1 MFFNRM
7 NFAMSGA
14 SRQDRHVKTDAELL
28 AEVKGVQNHQ
38 MTDIGEEFGD
48 MPEFG
53 KVVDFCR
60 QLSHDGGKYE
70 TYFTGFIVLTIML
83 AGVLVG
89 LDTYDSLSDL
99 PELVALDTFIV
110 VIFAS
115 EVVIK
120 VLSYGKRP
128 ILYFTG
134 DEGVWNTFDF
144 IVVVFSMPF
153 FAELTGNKSPAI
165 RIVSRVF
172 RLFRV
177 AKILHQVPALQVI
190 VQGLV
195 GGFKSIF
202 YVVTLLLLIF
212 YLYAVFGV
220 FMFRRNDPFHFSSVP
235 VALMTLFRVCTLENW
250 GENMYINMF
259 GCKQFDANIYLVQE
273 DVEAAE
279 WEALEPM
286 YKCRHPHA
294 QLTLSIIYFITFVV
308 VSSFVML
315 SLFIGVI
322 TMSMQA
328 SLNDMR
334 EEVEETNRKKKL
346 LKAEEE
352 MEKLAVRNT
361 AMLITQRMAQG
372 FGGSRQKY
380 DANNLSK
387 EDYETSS
394 SSSSDSEDEK
404 SYMQHLS
411 KKVTK
416 SFKKVKN
423 MIPGLSSKT
432 IPGSQKKKKLTAK
445 EKKQMRD
452 MVEMKSLLMQAWSG
466 TKISSDYHHDLDLQ
480 QEGTVDKYIRHA
492 GIFCRNLSENAYFNN
507 SITGV
512 IVLTA
517 ILVGIE
523 TDYRDDNNG
532 GVFDVLEDV
541 VFSIFAFEV
550 IIRFVAEDCHVKE
563 YFRSGWNTFDFL
575 VVALSKIPG
584 GGLVVVLL
592 RLVRLLRVLKLV
604 KSLPQLAVIVNAL
617 LMGISSIGYISV
629 IMFLTFYLFGI
640 LGVLLFGEN
649 DLFNFGQLHLALIAL
664 FKIAT
669 LDNWG
674 DPLYINF
681 YGCDI
686 YPPYFIQQDKIFKCS
701 KSIAQPGL
709 TIAFFTCFILIG
721 ALVMITLF
729 VGVVTTSME
738 RAHQEQMMQLEIE
751 TRIMDLCHER
761 SVTPTQLDI
770 YRRVFSMLDL
780 DGGGT
785 IEGEELR
792 SGLQAVNIECTDEQ
806 LEVWVKEVDV
816 NSDGVIDLIEFVIFM
831 TNMKKKAT
839 EEHDKKMMRKGADAF
854 LRLRKKAQARKEAD
868 GSGNGKVAVSESA
881 PTVVDTKVEQIRA
894 SRGSVIQKRARRRS
908 SINILTGGLL
918 GGLLGSSNADDEDED
933 DDDDDDDESVQSN
946 ASSTISSTKASSP
959 KASKPSFLSRMG
971 SSLGFLP
978 RVESS
983 DDEDN
988 VQDASTFGT
997 PGKEDAKS
1005 QAHDA
1010 TGKKYE
1016 TVDTTGQ
1023 KSPSTGSDNADITE
1037 KTAELSSSTLDK
1049 NNSTTPPDDNN
1060 LEVEDQEHLDFLD
1073 DLDTLSNSKDFD
1085 KTV

>member
-1 MFFNRM
+1 M

-28 AEVKGVQNHQ
+28 AELKGDQNRQ
-38 MTDIGEEFGD
+38 MTDILEEFGD
-48 MPEFG
+48 MPRFG

-70 TYFTGFIVLTIML
+70 GYFTGFIVLTIML

-89 LDTYDSLSDL
+89 LDTYDSLTNL

-110 VIFAS
+110 VIFAL
-115 EVVIK
+115 EVIIK
-120 VLSYGKRP
+120 VLSYGKKP
-128 ILYFTG
+128 WLYFTG

-220 FMFRRNDPFHFSSVP
+220 FMFRENDPFHFSSVP

-259 GCKQFDANIYLVQE
+259 GCKQFDANIYQIEE
-273 DVEAAE
+273 DVDSAE
-279 WEALEPM
+279 WEALTPM

-294 QLTLSIIYFITFVV
+294 QLPLSIIYFITFVV

-361 AMLITQRMAQG
+361 AMIITQRMSKG
-372 FGGSRQKY
+372 IGGSRQKY
-380 DANNLSK
+380 DPGAIST
-387 EDYETSS
+387 EDYGTTS
-394 SSSSDSEDEK
+394 SSSSDSEDERP
-404 SYMQHLS
+404 YIHRLS
-411 KKVTK
+411 KKMNK
-416 SFKKVKN
+416 SFKKIKN
-423 MIPGLSSKT
+423 MIPGLSGNSF
-432 IPGSQKKKKLTAK
+432 GSHKKKLTAK
-445 EKKQMRD
+445 EKKQVRD
-452 MVEMKSLLMQAWSG
+452 MAEMKSLLMQAWSG

-480 QEGTVDKYIRHA
+480 QEGTVDMYIRHA
-492 GIFCRNLSENAYFNN
+492 GIFSRNLAENQYFNN
-507 SITGV
+507 AITGV

-523 TDYRDDNNG
+523 TDYRDDDNG
-532 GVFDVLEDV
+532 EVFDVLEDV

-550 IIRFVAEDCHVKE
+550 VVRFMAEDCHVKE

-649 DLFNFGQLHLALIAL
+649 DLFNFGELHLALIAL

-681 YGCDI
+681 YGCDV
-686 YPPYFIQQDKIFKCS
+686 YPPYFIQQDKIFKCTN
-701 KSIAQPGL
+701 SIPQPGL

-792 SGLQAVNIECTDEQ
+792 AGLQAVNIECTDEQ

-831 TNMKKKAT
+831 TNMKKKAS
-839 EEHDKKMMRKGADAF
+839 EEHEKKMMRKGADAF
-854 LRLRKKAQARKEAD
+854 LRLRKKAQARKEAE
-868 GSGNGKVAVSESA
+868 GTGNSKVVAD
-881 PTVVDTKVEQIRA
+881 VDPSVAQIRA

-908 SINILTGGLL
+908 SVNVLTGGLF
-918 GGLLGSSNADDEDED
+918 GSSTADDDEDATGENEE
-933 DDDDDDDESVQSN
+933 ESMQGNKSV
-946 ASSTISSTKASSP
+946 IGPPKAASP
-959 KASKPSFLSRMG
+959 KASKPGFLTRMG
-971 SSLGFLP
+971 SSLGFLSK
-978 RVESS
+978 VESS
-983 DDEDN
+983 DDEDV
-988 VQDASTFGT
+988 VQDASNFGT
-997 PGKEDAKS
+997 PTSKEDDK
-1005 QAHDA
+1005 
-1010 TGKKYE
+1010 GKKYE
-1016 TVDTTGQ
+1016 AVETTTLA
-1023 KSPSTGSDNADITE
+1023 SPSTGSDNADLTE
-1037 KTAELSSSTLDK
+1037 KTAELSSSTLNK
-1049 NNSTTPPDDNN
+1049 NNSTTPPDENN

-1073 DLDTLSNSKDFD
+1073 DLDTLNNSKDFD
-1085 KTV
+1085 KAV